1 MMLEKIAKIKK
12 MLMTRNRSLPANEI
26 LSFFII
32 FLIIVSETILSEPKN
47 SLSEGKAFFNW
58 NFQENRKIK
67 WKFA

>member
-32 FLIIVSETILSEPKN
+32 FFIIVSVAILSESKN
-47 SLSEGKAFFNW
+47 SLSEENAFFNW
-58 NFQENRKIK
+58 NLQGD
-67 WKFA
+67 